1 METYYLSGMTIF
13 VGTTGEMTGTQMT
26 GNPGCM
32 GVVHNLCL
40 VFISFSL
47 LPLILAPLKSQRS
60 EAWAVKDHAGPVVK
74 LADHHT
80 IVAGIC

>member
-13 VGTTGEMTGTQMT
+13 VGTTGEMTGIQVI

-32 GVVHNLCL
+32 LVVDNLHL
-40 VFISFSL
+40 VFTSFSL
-47 LPLILAPLKSQRS
+47 LPLILAPLKPQRG

-80 IVAGIC
+80 IIAGIC